1 MKKFFILFLGGAVMG
16 GRGTGRERLRAG
28 GARLTRQRAA
38 VLAAI
43 ERSEGHLGVRD
54 VLAAVRRTGHRIG
67 LTTVYRTLEL
77 FARLQL
83 IRKVH
88 LSDGC
93 QRYVSARAGHGHHLI
108 CFRCG
113 RVVEF
118 SGCRLG
124 GFIERV
130 AARAQF
136 VIEDHWLELFGRC
149 KRCRPGGSRVR
160 RPGGSR
166 EKASPSAT
174 RFSGRVASAVDGFRS
189 PLRPEE
195 AGR

>member
-1 MKKFFILFLGGAVMG
+1 MKKFFILGGSAT
-16 GRGTGRERLRAG
+16 GRGATGRERLRAG
-28 GARLTRQRAA
+28 GFRFTRQRAA

-43 ERSEGHLGVRD
+43 EGSEGHLGVRD
-54 VLAAVRRTGHRIG
+54 VLAAVRRTGRRIG

-77 FARLQL
+77 CARLQL

-124 GFIERV
+124 AFIQRV
-130 AARAQF
+130 AARTQF

-149 KRCRPGGSRVR
+149 KRCRPG
-160 RPGGSR
+160 
-166 EKASPSAT
+166 
-174 RFSGRVASAVDGFRS
+174 RS
-189 PLRPEE
+189 PLRPPARSREKRVPPATRSPRRGAFAVLGPAIPLRPKGAE
-195 AGR
+195 